1 MLKNL
6 EGQMVELELILNLI
20 RKDTHFIPLMLSS
33 RPLPDFVES
42 KVAVF
47 VTSEKEM
54 TNCKS
59 VFSFDEWLGKSSRKV
74 PSSNKIT
81 IKARIMKM
89 ARFKPSVGSLA
100 WV

>member
-6 EGQMVELELILNLI
+6 EGQMVESELMNLI
-20 RKDTHFIPLMLSS
+20 REATHFIPFMLSS

-47 VTSEKEM
+47 VTSEKDM
-54 TNCKS
+54 TNCWS
-59 VFSFDEWLGKSSRKV
+59 VFSFDKWLGKSSRKV

-81 IKARIMKM
+81 IKARIINM

>member
-6 EGQMVELELILNLI
+6 EGQMVELELVNLI
-20 RKDTHFIPLMLSS
+20 RKDTHFIPFMLSS

-42 KVAVF
+42 KVVVF
-47 VTSEKEM
+47 VKSEKDM

-59 VFSFDEWLGKSSRKV
+59 VFSFDKWLGKISRKV

-81 IKARIMKM
+81 MKARIMKM

>member
-1 MLKNL
+1 
-6 EGQMVELELILNLI
+6 
-20 RKDTHFIPLMLSS
+20 MLSS

-42 KVAVF
+42 KVTVF
-47 VTSEKEM
+47 VTSEKDK

-59 VFSFDEWLGKSSRKV
+59 VFFSDKWLGKSSRKV
-74 PSSNKIT
+74 PRSNKNT

-89 ARFKPSVGSLA
+89 AKFKPSLGSLA